1 MKTEWTV
8 VRVTFM
14 QVVTNL
20 CSRRNH
26 QGDGTCFHSNYHFVH
41 CEAFS
46 TSSQCNYYP
55 IHWYGLEQS
64 NKFKMSSNVII
75 CEYICT
81 FVWQLD
87 EKPVKKNKYL
97 TQTSMLLLVNA
108 PNGQGILGFYNGY
121 LLLGANIDQL
131 TRHGHVFR
139 SLSYS

>member
-14 QVVTNL
+14 RVVTNL

-26 QGDGTCFHSNYHFVH
+26 QGDGTCFHGNCHLMH

-46 TSSQCNYYP
+46 SSSQCNYYP

-64 NKFKMSSNVII
+64 NKFKMSATMII

-81 FVWQLD
+81 FPWRLCLQM
-87 EKPVKKNKYL
+87 KTSSMTQYL
-97 TQTSMLLLVNA
+97 SM
-108 PNGQGILGFYNGY
+108 QGKHFFYNSI
-121 LLLGANIDQL
+121 LVVILI
-131 TRHGHVFR
+131 
-139 SLSYS
+139 SLSQV